1 MLQLLIPSTLLT
13 LFWHC
18 HRALLLL
25 TLCNARYI
33 TGFIATN
40 TSYIYQWLGSVHYV
54 FKVIDIV
61 MSLDCSEK
69 GFVFV
74 LPAYFS
80 ESSSSSCKYYC
91 NKLRGVVLLMEI
103 YLIWGVTCHLTQV
116 NTHLRQQVNTAR
128 QACTR
133 FTYYWGMEGWVDSR
147 DWLTYTS
154 LTCT

>member
-1 MLQLLIPSTLLT
+1 MFDVIFSVYMLQLLIPSTLLT

-18 HRALLLL
+18 HRALLL

-103 YLIWGVTCHLTQV
+103 YLKSYGVLPATWHKLTHTSGNKWTQPYRPV
-116 NTHLRQQVNTAR
+116 LDLPTT
-128 QACTR
+128 
-133 FTYYWGMEGWVDSR
+133 EGWKAE
-147 DWLTYTS
+147 LT
-154 LTCT
+154 